1 MMKKNLFFL
10 LLALLLIMSG
20 CGTNSQAPNSSAST
34 SAPTE
39 SSGSAGSTQ
48 PDQEGFL
55 TNQNE
60 PLTHASALGL
70 YESLDVSEDQRVE
83 ILDMNEDYIF
93 LSVNYDAFEIELTR
107 EVGFTYMSE
116 KLVLLE
122 YPNMNL
128 VSEILLPSAV
138 YCTSGALFDDGY
150 SYSTITISD
159 SIESDYS
166 IYYHSNQS
174 EAPDALIDHGKCYA
188 VDFNIPSLLT
198 MDSGKIVYSY
208 TNLENG
214 TLGISTILPGGKLRS
229 NFEYAFTDD
238 GLGFLGNLK
247 TNGNQFMIFLELDG
261 VRGLLLGDTQSDCSF
276 LPSAEGEQIF
286 DYCLLEST
294 FLCSLRRT
302 DINSI
307 EYLEERDFTG
317 STIKSMKY
325 PSVYRMVSDGQDCA
339 LGINGK
345 YQIIAIRVEDQTAA
359 IYRDTEMT
367 LPVLF
372 YEISDGAFGA
382 HFYNAV
388 YGPRSLSTFT
398 FF

>member
-1 MMKKNLFFL
+1 MDAGPTAKPLTAPPAPL
-10 LLALLLIMSG
+10 LRLKAQVPRGAL
-20 CGTNSQAPNSSAST
+20 
-34 SAPTE
+34 
-39 SSGSAGSTQ
+39 Q

-122 YPNMNL
+122 YPNMTL

-188 VDFNIPSLLT
+188 
-198 MDSGKIVYSY
+198 
-208 TNLENG
+208 
-214 TLGISTILPGGKLRS
+214 
-229 NFEYAFTDD
+229 
-238 GLGFLGNLK
+238 
-247 TNGNQFMIFLELDG
+247 
-261 VRGLLLGDTQSDCSF
+261 
-276 LPSAEGEQIF
+276 
-286 DYCLLEST
+286 
-294 FLCSLRRT
+294 
-302 DINSI
+302 
-307 EYLEERDFTG
+307 
-317 STIKSMKY
+317 
-325 PSVYRMVSDGQDCA
+325 
-339 LGINGK
+339 
-345 YQIIAIRVEDQTAA
+345 
-359 IYRDTEMT
+359 
-367 LPVLF
+367 LF
-372 YEISDGAFGA
+372 
-382 HFYNAV
+382 
-388 YGPRSLSTFT
+388 
-398 FF
+398 

>member
-1 MMKKNLFFL
+1 MIKKSIFFI

-122 YPNMNL
+122 YPNMTL

-198 MDSGKIVYSY
+198 MDSGQNRVQLYQFGERH
-208 TNLENG
+208 T
-214 TLGISTILPGGKLRS
+214 
-229 NFEYAFTDD
+229 
-238 GLGFLGNLK
+238 
-247 TNGNQFMIFLELDG
+247 GNQHNFAWRKIEI
-261 VRGLLLGDTQSDCSF
+261 Q
-276 LPSAEGEQIF
+276 
-286 DYCLLEST
+286 
-294 FLCSLRRT
+294 LRIRFYRWPWISGKSENQRQPVY
-302 DINSI
+302 DIS
-307 EYLEERDFTG
+307 
-317 STIKSMKY
+317 
-325 PSVYRMVSDGQDCA
+325 
-339 LGINGK
+339 
-345 YQIIAIRVEDQTAA
+345 
-359 IYRDTEMT
+359 
-367 LPVLF
+367 
-372 YEISDGAFGA
+372 
-382 HFYNAV
+382 
-388 YGPRSLSTFT
+388 
-398 FF
+398 

>member
-1 MMKKNLFFL
+1 MIKKSIFFI

-122 YPNMNL
+122 YPNMTL

-214 TLGISTILPGGKLRS
+214 TLGISTILPGGK
-229 NFEYAFTDD
+229 
-238 GLGFLGNLK
+238 
-247 TNGNQFMIFLELDG
+247 
-261 VRGLLLGDTQSDCSF
+261 
-276 LPSAEGEQIF
+276 
-286 DYCLLEST
+286 
-294 FLCSLRRT
+294 
-302 DINSI
+302 
-307 EYLEERDFTG
+307 
-317 STIKSMKY
+317 
-325 PSVYRMVSDGQDCA
+325 SVSYTH
-339 LGINGK
+339 L
-345 YQIIAIRVEDQTAA
+345 
-359 IYRDTEMT
+359 T
-367 LPVLF
+367 LPTKLEV
-372 YEISDGAFGA
+372 
-382 HFYNAV
+382 
-388 YGPRSLSTFT
+388 
-398 FF
+398 

>member
-1 MMKKNLFFL
+1 MIKKSIFFI

-122 YPNMNL
+122 YPNMTL

-159 SIESDYS
+159 LS
-166 IYYHSNQS
+166 
-174 EAPDALIDHGKCYA
+174 LIH
-188 VDFNIPSLLT
+188 I
-198 MDSGKIVYSY
+198 
-208 TNLENG
+208 
-214 TLGISTILPGGKLRS
+214 
-229 NFEYAFTDD
+229 
-238 GLGFLGNLK
+238 
-247 TNGNQFMIFLELDG
+247 
-261 VRGLLLGDTQSDCSF
+261 
-276 LPSAEGEQIF
+276 
-286 DYCLLEST
+286 
-294 FLCSLRRT
+294 
-302 DINSI
+302 
-307 EYLEERDFTG
+307 
-317 STIKSMKY
+317 
-325 PSVYRMVSDGQDCA
+325 
-339 LGINGK
+339 
-345 YQIIAIRVEDQTAA
+345 
-359 IYRDTEMT
+359 
-367 LPVLF
+367 
-372 YEISDGAFGA
+372 
-382 HFYNAV
+382 
-388 YGPRSLSTFT
+388 
-398 FF
+398 